1 MATTRTPRW
10 RPASERSLATW
21 TQSSRV
27 GTTTRACGT
36 SRVRSAA
43 SPSAVAAGRSAGGT
57 SRCSSGT
64 PKPSVLPMPVR
75 AWPMMSS
82 PASASGSVR
91 AWMANVRTMPAS
103 ASACTISGRAPSS
116 AKVGESSLTGAPAW
130 SGCASGAS
138 SGDSVEIS
146 GEISGESSVGTDR
159 VIASLRA
166 LLPGPAR
173 RPPATWTPT
182 GQESRQGAART
193 MSVAA
198 PGDFRWPRQG
208 ALAARCGP
216 SYPDGPADVRSW
228 SGESGH
234 MIAPQPA
241 AAPLDGRIAKRRRA
255 TVAPQVI

>member
-1 MATTRTPRW
+1 MT
-10 RPASERSLATW
+10 S
-21 TQSSRV
+21 
-27 GTTTRACGT
+27 ACGT

-43 SPSAVAAGRSAGGT
+43 SPSAVRPGARRRHEPLQQRDAEAERLAHAGAGLADQVVAGQ
-57 SRCSSGT
+57 RD
-64 PKPSVLPMPVR
+64 R
-75 AWPMMSS
+75 Q
-82 PASASGSVR
+82 
-91 AWMANVRTMPAS
+91 
-103 ASACTISGRAPSS
+103 
-116 AKVGESSLTGAPAW
+116 GERLDGEGALDAGLGQRLHDLGAVAEFGEGGGSSLTGAPAW
-130 SGCASGAS
+130 QRVRFGRPLRGIRWRSL
-138 SGDSVEIS
+138 
-146 GEISGESSVGTDR
+146 GEISVESSVGTDR

-198 PGDFRWPRQG
+198 PGDFRWPRQS

-216 SYPDGPADVRSW
+216 SYPDGPAGVRSW

-241 AAPLDGRIAKRRRA
+241 AAPLDGRIARRRRA